1 MADEFSKEGEVMQPK
16 VFISYSWSSPVH
28 QETVKSWADRLI
40 DDGVD
45 VVLDIYDLK
54 EGQDKYKFMESMVV
68 DKTVSHVLVI
78 CDKGYSDKADGRVAG
93 VGVES
98 QIISKEVYDKVRQ
111 TKFIP
116 IVCEYDDQG
125 EACTP
130 LFMGSRIYINF
141 SSLENVNENWEK
153 LIRLLHN
160 KPLFQKPKLGKSP
173 SYITSGDSEPQ
184 MPSVNKFASLK
195 QAVLLGKPGVAGY
208 RAEFIESCIAFADDL
223 RIREAPAGTDI
234 EIAEKLIADSTKLKG
249 VRDQL
254 IDWVF
259 LEGVSTDDSTLDGIL
274 SDLLERLLELKAR
287 PEGLNSYSESWFEGH
302 GLFVYE
308 TFIYIVAALLKLERY
323 SVLRVL
329 FESHYLLGPNARYGN
344 RKFVRFDGFW
354 ASSRVLSLVLKPA
367 DGGSYKSTAAELIK
381 LHADRRDLTFA
392 ALREAELLILLMSYL
407 PPYKQWY
414 PQTLY
419 YSSFHE
425 EHKFFLRTTQ
435 RKNFIKLQAIT
446 GGKSVEELKQAVT
459 QGSKN
464 LQHEFRSFSEHGP
477 FWDQMNLTNMD
488 TLV

>member
-1 MADEFSKEGEVMQPK
+1 MQPK

-40 DDGVD
+40 EDGVD

-54 EGQDKYKFMESMVV
+54 EGQDKYEFMESMVI

-98 QIISKEVYDKVRQ
+98 QIISKEVYDKVKQ

-130 LFMGSRIYINF
+130 LFMSSRIYLNF
-141 SSLENVNENWEK
+141 SSLEHVNENWER
-153 LIRLLHN
+153 LIRLLNN
-160 KPLFQKPKLGKSP
+160 KPLFQKPKLGKPP
-173 SYITSGDSEPQ
+173 SYITSDDSEPQ
-184 MPSVNKFASLK
+184 MPSVNKLASLK

-208 RAEFIESCIAFADDL
+208 RAEFLESCIAFADDL
-223 RIREAPAGTDI
+223 RVRETPASTDI
-234 EIAEKLIADSTKLKG
+234 EFAEKILTDATKLKG

-254 IDWVF
+254 VDWVL
-259 LEGVSTDDSTLDGIL
+259 LEGASAEDYALNGII
-274 SDLLERLLELKAR
+274 SDLLERLLELKSR
-287 PEGLNSYSESWFEGH
+287 PEGLSSYSDSWFEGH
-302 GLFVYE
+302 ELFVYE

-323 SVLRVL
+323 SVLKAL
-329 FESHYLLGPNARYGN
+329 FESHYLLGSTARYN
-344 RKFVRFDGFW
+344 DRKFVQFDGFW
-354 ASSRVLSLVLKPA
+354 ACSRVLSLVLKPA
-367 DGGSYKSTAAELIK
+367 DGGNFKSTAAELIR
-381 LHADRRDLTFA
+381 LHADRHDITFA

-407 PPYKQWY
+407 PPYKQWF

-435 RKNFIKLQAIT
+435 RKNFVKLQAIT

-459 QGSKN
+459 ERSKN
-464 LQHEFRSFSEHGP
+464 LQYEFRSFSGNSA
-477 FWDQMNLTNMD
+477 FWDQMNLKNMD
-488 TLV
+488 TLL

>member
-1 MADEFSKEGEVMQPK
+1 MQPK

-40 DDGVD
+40 EDGVD

-54 EGQDKYKFMESMVV
+54 EGQDKYEFMESMVI

-98 QIISKEVYDKVRQ
+98 QIISKEVYDRVKQ

-130 LFMGSRIYINF
+130 LFMSSRIYLNF
-141 SSLENVNENWEK
+141 SSLEHVNENWER
-153 LIRLLHN
+153 LIRLLNN
-160 KPLFQKPKLGKSP
+160 KPLFQKPKLGKPP
-173 SYITSGDSEPQ
+173 SYITSDNSEPQ
-184 MPSVNKFASLK
+184 MPSVNKLASLK

-208 RAEFIESCIAFADDL
+208 RAEFLESCIAVADGL
-223 RIREAPAGTDI
+223 RVREAPASTDI
-234 EIAEKLIADSTKLKG
+234 EFAEKLLTDATKLKG
-249 VRDQL
+249 IRDQL
-254 IDWVF
+254 VDWVL
-259 LEGVSTDDSTLDGIL
+259 LEGANAEDYALNGII
-274 SDLLERLLELKAR
+274 SDLLERLLELKSR
-287 PEGLNSYSESWFEGH
+287 PEGLSSYSDSWFEGH
-302 GLFVYE
+302 ELFVYE

-323 SVLRVL
+323 SVLKVL
-329 FESHYLLGPNARYGN
+329 FESHYLLGSTARYN
-344 RKFVRFDGFW
+344 DNKFVQFDGFW
-354 ASSRVLSLVLKPA
+354 ACSRVLSLVLKPA
-367 DGGSYKSTAAELIK
+367 DGGNFKSTAAELIR
-381 LHADRRDLTFA
+381 LHADRHDITFA

-407 PPYKQWY
+407 PPYKQWF

-435 RKNFIKLQAIT
+435 RKNFVKLQAIT

-459 QGSKN
+459 ERSKN
-464 LQHEFRSFSEHGP
+464 LQYEFRSFSGNSA

-488 TLV
+488 TLL

>member
-1 MADEFSKEGEVMQPK
+1 MQPK

-40 DDGVD
+40 EDGVD

-54 EGQDKYKFMESMVV
+54 EGQDKYQFMESMVV

-98 QIISKEVYDKVRQ
+98 QIISKEVYDKVKQ
-111 TKFIP
+111 TKFTP

-130 LFMGSRIYINF
+130 LFMSSRIYLNF
-141 SSLENVNENWEK
+141 SSLEHVNENWEQ

-160 KPLFQKPKLGKSP
+160 KPLFQKPKLGKPP
-173 SYITSGDSEPQ
+173 SYITSDNSEPQ
-184 MPSVNKFASLK
+184 MPSVNKLASLK
-195 QAVLLGKPGVAGY
+195 QAMLLGKPGVAGY
-208 RAEFIESCIAFADDL
+208 RAEFLEACIAFADGL
-223 RIREAPAGTDI
+223 RIRETPASTDI
-234 EIAEKLIADSTKLKG
+234 EFAEKLIADAAKLKG

-254 IDWVF
+254 VDWVL
-259 LEGVSTDDSTLDGIL
+259 LEGANADDSTMNGIV
-274 SDLLERLLELKAR
+274 SDLLERLLELKSR
-287 PEGLNSYSESWFEGH
+287 PEGLSSYSDSWFEGH
-302 GLFVYE
+302 ELFVYE
-308 TFIYIVAALLKLERY
+308 TFIYIVAAFLKLERY
-323 SVLRVL
+323 SVLKVL
-329 FESHYLLGPNARYGN
+329 FESHYLLGSTARYNG

-367 DGGSYKSTAAELIK
+367 NGGAFKSTAAELIR
-381 LHADRRDLTFA
+381 LHADRHDLTFA
-392 ALREAELLILLMSYL
+392 ALREAELLILLMSFL
-407 PPYKQWY
+407 PPYTQWF

-419 YSSFHE
+419 YSAFHE

-435 RKNFIKLQAIT
+435 RKNFVKLQEIT

-459 QGSKN
+459 ERSKN
-464 LQHEFRSFSEHGP
+464 LQHEFHYFSEKGF
-477 FWDQMNLTNMD
+477 FWDQLNLTNMD
-488 TLV
+488 TLL

>member
-1 MADEFSKEGEVMQPK
+1 MQPK

-40 DDGVD
+40 EDGVD

-54 EGQDKYKFMESMVV
+54 EGQDKYEFMESMVV

-125 EACTP
+125 SACTP
-130 LFMGSRIYINF
+130 LFMSSRIYLNF
-141 SSLENVNENWEK
+141 SSLEHVNENWEQ

-160 KPLFQKPKLGKSP
+160 KPLFQKPKLGKPP
-173 SYITSGDSEPQ
+173 SYITSDDSEPQ
-184 MPSVNKFASLK
+184 MPSVNKLASLK
-195 QAVLLGKPGVAGY
+195 QAVLLGKPGVAAY
-208 RAEFIESCIAFADDL
+208 RAEFLESCIAFADGL
-223 RIREAPAGTDI
+223 RVREAPASTDI
-234 EIAEKLIADSTKLKG
+234 EFAEKIIADATRLKG

-254 IDWVF
+254 VDWVL
-259 LEGVSTDDSTLDGIL
+259 LEGASAEDSALNGII
-274 SDLLERLLELKAR
+274 SDLLERLLELKSR
-287 PEGLNSYSESWFEGH
+287 PEGLNSYSDTWFEGH
-302 GLFVYE
+302 ELFVYE
-308 TFIYIVAALLKLERY
+308 TFIYIVAALLRLERY
-323 SVLRVL
+323 SVLKVL
-329 FESHYLLGPNARYGN
+329 FESHYLLGSTARYN
-344 RKFVRFDGFW
+344 DKKFVQFDGFW

-367 DGGSYKSTAAELIK
+367 GGGTFKSTAAELIR
-381 LHADRRDLTFA
+381 LHADRHDITFA

-407 PPYKQWY
+407 PPYKQWF

-435 RKNFIKLQAIT
+435 RKNFVKLQAIT

-459 QGSKN
+459 ERSKN
-464 LQHEFRSFSEHGP
+464 LQYEFRSFSENSA

-488 TLV
+488 TLL